1 MFSGSTDK
9 LRWYNIYMF
18 VLLLLSWW
26 YSRGWAWVVERI
38 LGRFKVI
45 NEVFSVGI
53 LLRTL
58 FAPWKQIQTA
68 KTFQNFFQS
77 TLDNFISR
85 MIGAVVRIG
94 MLLTAMVLSLLIL
107 TLGLALVIV
116 WPMIPLLIIVLP
128 LISLGVVGS

>member
-94 MLLTAMVLSLLIL
+94 MLLTAMVLSLLVL
-107 TLGLALVIV
+107 TIGLALVIV
-116 WPMIPLLIIVLP
+116 WPMIPLLIIVLS

>member
-1 MFSGSTDK
+1 
-9 LRWYNIYMF
+9 MF